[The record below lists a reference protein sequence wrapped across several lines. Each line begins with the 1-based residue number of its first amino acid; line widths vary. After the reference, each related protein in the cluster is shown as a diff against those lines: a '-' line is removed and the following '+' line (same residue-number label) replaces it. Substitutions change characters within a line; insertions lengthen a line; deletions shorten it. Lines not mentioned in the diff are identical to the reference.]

1 MKKIFTLI
9 SMALMAIGVN
19 AQTWAVPS
27 DYEVS
32 SGASVTSVDGVTLNI
47 GNARD
52 GNTWTIGD
60 AAGDLGEGNDV
71 LGTTK
76 YIKGSDNAKTGGST
90 TKAGK
95 VPETGTYYQFI
106 LTESGKLTVGV
117 NWGKDKIMRLADA
130 DGASVKEEK
139 NETGASVLG
148 TREFTVPAGT
158 YYLYAEGSKLGLF
171 GFSFAK
177 EEVVEDTG
185 TPHEAQAWDFTS
197 DLSEADKTNIAADE
211 NWTISNVYVKDADG
225 NDTEEVKTLLY
236 AYSQKFEGT
245 AVKANGV
252 ELDLTKGLKFK
263 TGANKFQYYDG
274 ERLAHGGNGHGPI
287 ISECAK
293 DDVVK
298 IRYKVTEAG
307 RGFDVTNAELT
318 DGMLLGDSKDT
329 FEATVTV
336 KKKGEVTFA
345 SVGGADIL
353 ALSVNADL
361 PEPKDPTTGINSVKT
376 VEQTNNVIYNLAG
389 QKVNAQYKGIMILNG
404 KKVLT

>member
-9 SMALMAIGVN
+9 SMALMAISVN

-32 SGASVTSVDGVTLNI
+32 SGARVTSVDGVTLNI
-47 GNARD
+47 GNASD

-76 YIKGSDNAKTGGST
+76 YIKGSENAKTGGSP

-117 NWGKDKIMRLADA
+117 NWGKGKIMRLADA

-139 NETGASVLG
+139 NETDASILG

-197 DLSEADKTNIAADE
+197 NLSEADKTNIAADE

-353 ALSVNADL
+353 ALSVNAEL

-389 QKVNAQYKGIMILNG
+389 QKVNAQYKGIMIQNG
-404 KKVLT
+404 KKVLK